1 MFDLVLGE
9 NDIVLQGSNHSLEF
23 LYLDCSQSDFNKIA
37 IISLGLL
44 VLFEPGFE
52 LGQVDGLGM
61 FANQNVNNLL
71 FEVVLH
77 VLFVE
82 PA

>member
-1 MFDLVLGE
+1 MFK
-9 NDIVLQGSNHSLEF
+9 F
-23 LYLDCSQSDFNKIA
+23 SQSDFNKIA

-44 VLFEPGFE
+44 VLFESGFE

-61 FANQNVNNLL
+61 FANQNIDNLL
-71 FEVVLH
+71 LEVVFH